1 MSPFDKTGAPAPR
14 ADQAGLDAG
23 EILVST
29 NPATGEA
36 VWRGTAAT
44 GAQVSAA
51 IAAARSAFPDW
62 ARRPFEERAAIATTY
77 AERMRERKEELAR
90 LIAQETGKP
99 FWEALTEIDS
109 VAAKVDISIRAYHER
124 TGTRVQETGGMRQRV
139 AHKPHGVLAVLGP
152 YNFPMHLA
160 NGHIVP
166 ALLAG
171 NTVVFKPSEETPACG
186 LAMAEVWQEA
196 GLPEDVLNVV
206 VGAAAT
212 GRALAG
218 HPDIDGLLFTGSM
231 PTGLA
236 LHRQFA
242 ETPHKILALEMG
254 GNNPLV
260 VWGTGDAEAA
270 AHVIAQSA
278 FLSAGQRCTCA
289 RRLILPAGEE
299 GNRVLDALVAV
310 TERLIVGAP
319 FDEPQ
324 PFMGPVINRNAARR
338 LLAAQDGLLA
348 AGGKPVKL
356 MTRPVEA
363 RPFLT
368 PGIIDI
374 THVSTRADEEHFGP
388 LLQVIRVTDFSAAL
402 DEANATRYGLAAGL
416 ISDDE
421 ALYTRFWAET
431 RAGVLAWNRPT
442 TGAASASPFGGV
454 GLSGNHRPSAWYAA
468 DYCAFPVASL
478 EQDTPGAPIR
488 TGLRS
493 T

>member
-1 MSPFDKTGAPAPR
+1 MSVSEMTGEMLISR
-14 ADQAGLDAG
+14 
-23 EILVST
+23 
-29 NPATGEA
+29 NPATGET
-36 VWRGTAAT
+36 VWRGPAA
-44 GAQVSAA
+44 GEAEVSAA
-51 IAAARSAFPDW
+51 VAAARSAFPDW
-62 ARRPFEERAAIATTY
+62 ARRPFDERAAIATTF
-77 AERMRERKEELAR
+77 AERVRERKEELAR
-90 LIAQETGKP
+90 LISAETGKP
-99 FWEALTEIDS
+99 FWEAQTEIDS
-109 VAAKVDISIRAYHER
+109 VAGKVDISIRACQER
-124 TGTRVQETGGMRQRV
+124 TGTRVQDTGGMRQRL

-186 LAMAEVWQEA
+186 LAMAEVWEEA
-196 GLPEDVLNVV
+196 GLPPDVLRVV
-206 VGAAAT
+206 NGAAST

-242 ETPHKILALEMG
+242 ETPHRILALEMG

-260 VWGTGDAEAA
+260 AWDVSDAESA

-278 FLSAGQRCTCA
+278 FISAGQRCTCA
-289 RRLILPAGEE
+289 RRLIVPAGDA
-299 GNRVLDALVAV
+299 GNRILEAVLDV
-310 TERLIVGAP
+310 TDRLIVGHP

-324 PFMGPVINRNAARR
+324 PFMGPVINRRAALR
-338 LLAAQDGLLA
+338 LLDAQERMLA
-348 AGGKPVKL
+348 AGGKPLRL
-356 MTRPVEA
+356 MTMPDDD

-368 PGIIDI
+368 AGLIDVTHIPGR
-374 THVSTRADEEHFGP
+374 TDEEHFGP
-388 LLQVIRVTDFSAAL
+388 LLQVIRVTDFNAAI

-421 ALYTRFWAET
+421 ALYQRFWNET

-442 TGAASASPFGGV
+442 TGAASSSPFGGV
-454 GLSGNHRPSAWYAA
+454 GLSGNHRPSAYYAA

-478 EQDTPGAPIR
+478 EQSAPNAPIR

-493 T
+493 A

>member
-1 MSPFDKTGAPAPR
+1 MSPSDKTTTAMPG
-14 ADQAGLDAG
+14 ADQAGAQPG
-23 EILVST
+23 EMLVSYD
-29 NPATGEA
+29 PATGEV
-36 VWRGTAAT
+36 VWRGPVASEAEV
-44 GAQVSAA
+44 AAA
-51 IAAARSAFPDW
+51 IAAARSAAPAW
-62 ARRPFEERAAIATTY
+62 SRRSFDDRAAIATTF

-90 LIAQETGKP
+90 LISQETGKP
-99 FWEALTEIDS
+99 FWEAQTEIDS
-109 VAAKVDISIRAYHER
+109 VAGKVDISVRAYQER
-124 TGTRVQETGGMRQRV
+124 TGVRVQEAGGMRQRV
-139 AHKPHGVLAVLGP
+139 AHKAHGVLAVLGP

-186 LAMAEVWQEA
+186 LAMAEVWEEA
-196 GLPEDVLNVV
+196 GLPADVLHVV
-206 VGAAAT
+206 NGAAAT
-212 GRALAG
+212 GKALAG

-242 ETPHKILALEMG
+242 ETPNRILALEMG

-260 VWGTGDAEAA
+260 VWDAADAEAS
-270 AHVIAQSA
+270 AHIIAQSA

-289 RRLILPAGEE
+289 RRLILPTGEA
-299 GNRVLDALVAV
+299 GNRVLEAV
-310 TERLIVGAP
+310 LDVVDRLIVGAP

-338 LLAAQDGLLA
+338 LLDAQERLLA
-348 AGGKPVKL
+348 SGGKPLRL
-356 MTRPVEA
+356 MTAPEPDK
-363 RPFLT
+363 PFLT
-368 PGIIDI
+368 PGLMDV
-374 THVSTRADEEHFGP
+374 THINARADEEHFGP
-388 LLQVIRVTDFSAAL
+388 LLQVVRVTDFSAAV
-402 DEANATRYGLAAGL
+402 DEANNTRYGLAAGL

-421 ALYTRFWAET
+421 ALYQRFWDDT

-454 GLSGNHRPSAWYAA
+454 GLSGNHRPSAYYAA

-478 EQDTPGAPIR
+478 EQATPNAPIR
-488 TGLRS
+488 TGLKPA
-493 T
+493 

>member
-1 MSPFDKTGAPAPR
+1 MSPSENP
-14 ADQAGLDAG
+14 G
-23 EILVST
+23 EMLVSH

-36 VWRGTAAT
+36 VWRGPMAGEAE
-44 GAQVSAA
+44 VSDA
-51 IAAARSAFPDW
+51 IADARRAAPAW
-62 ARRPFEERAAIATTY
+62 ARRPFEERAAIATTF
-77 AERMRERKEELAR
+77 AERMRERKEELSR
-90 LIAQETGKP
+90 LISQETGKP
-99 FWEALTEIDS
+99 FWEAQTEIDS
-109 VAAKVDISIRAYHER
+109 VAGKVDISIRAYQER
-124 TGTRVQETGGMRQRV
+124 TGHRLQEAGGMRQRV

-186 LAMAEVWQEA
+186 LAMAEVWEEA
-196 GLPEDVLNVV
+196 GLPADVLRVV

-231 PTGLA
+231 PTGVA

-242 ETPHKILALEMG
+242 ETPNRILALEMG

-260 VWGTGDAEAA
+260 VWDAADAEAA
-270 AHVIAQSA
+270 AHIIAQSA
-278 FLSAGQRCTCA
+278 YLTAGQRCTCA
-289 RRLILPAGEE
+289 RRLILPTGDA
-299 GNRVLDALVAV
+299 GNRMVEALLDV
-310 TERLIVGAP
+310 TDRLIVGAP

-338 LLAAQDGLLA
+338 LLEAQERMLA
-348 AGGKPVKL
+348 AGGKPL
-356 MTRPVEA
+356 RLLTAPEA
-363 RPFLT
+363 DKPFLT
-368 PGIIDI
+368 PGLIDV
-374 THVSTRADEEHFGP
+374 THINARADDEHFGP
-388 LLQVIRVTDFSAAL
+388 LLQVIRVTDFDAAI

-421 ALYTRFWAET
+421 KLYQRFWDDS

-468 DYCAFPVASL
+468 DYCAYPVASL
-478 EQDTPGAPIR
+478 EQTAPNAPIR
-488 TGLRS
+488 TGLKPA
-493 T
+493 

>member
-1 MSPFDKTGAPAPR
+1 MSPSDATG
-14 ADQAGLDAG
+14 DM
-23 EILVST
+23 LVSHD
-29 NPATGEA
+29 PSTGET
-36 VWRGTAAT
+36 VWRGPVASE
-44 GAQVSAA
+44 AQVSDA
-51 IAAARSAFPDW
+51 IADARSAFPAW

-90 LIAQETGKP
+90 LISQETGKP
-99 FWEALTEIDS
+99 FWEAQTEIDS
-109 VAAKVDISIRAYHER
+109 VAGKVDISIRAYQER
-124 TGTRVQETGGMRQRV
+124 TGSRAQEAGGMRQRV

-186 LAMAEVWQEA
+186 LAMAEVWEEA
-196 GLPEDVLNVV
+196 GLPTDVLRVV
-206 VGAAAT
+206 VGAAGT

-231 PTGLA
+231 PTGLS

-242 ETPHKILALEMG
+242 ETPNRILALEMG
-254 GNNPLV
+254 GNNPLI
-260 VWGTGDAEAA
+260 VWDTAEVEAA
-270 AHVIAQSA
+270 AHIIAQSA
-278 FLSAGQRCTCA
+278 YLSAGQRCTCA
-289 RRLILPAGEE
+289 RRLILPTGDAG
-299 GNRVLDALVAV
+299 NQVLEALLDVV
-310 TERLIVGAP
+310 DRLIVSAP

-338 LLAAQDGLLA
+338 LVEAQDRLLA
-348 AGGKPVKL
+348 AGGKPLRL
-356 MTRPVEA
+356 MTAPQGDK
-363 RPFLT
+363 PFLT
-368 PGIIDI
+368 PGIVDV
-374 THVSTRADEEHFGP
+374 THINRREDEEHFGP
-388 LLQVIRVTDFSAAL
+388 LLQVIHVTDFSAAL

-421 ALYTRFWAET
+421 KLYQRFWDES

-454 GLSGNHRPSAWYAA
+454 GLSGNHRPSAYYAA
-468 DYCAFPVASL
+468 DYCAYPVASL
-478 EQDTPGAPIR
+478 EQTAPNAPIR
-488 TGLRS
+488 TGLKPDGQLKA
-493 T
+493 